1 MPEDSSLPN
10 IKIGSDA
17 AKDPDFEGGETEVAT
32 VEYLDYE
39 VVEENDWEIGS
50 DLFEKAADADLDE
63 SEYGTM
69 DVSKNRKLLDA
80 AEDHG
85 FEWPFSCRAAS
96 CANCAG
102 ILVDGD
108 LEMEMNLILTDEEVE
123 TRGIRLTCQSKP
135 ASDHVQVIYNAKHLD
150 YLQDRVIGERE
161 V

>member
-1 MPEDSSLPN
+1 MTGDASLPN
-10 IKIGSDA
+10 VKVGSDA

-39 VVEENDWEIGS
+39 VVDENDWPIDDE
-50 DLFEKAADADLDE
+50 LFERAADADLDE
-63 SEYGTM
+63 SEHGTM
-69 DVSKNRKLLDA
+69 EVSENRKLLDA

-123 TRGIRLTCQSKP
+123 SRGIRLTCQSKP
-135 ASDHVQVIYNAKHLD
+135 TSDRVRVVYNAKHLD